1 MKRNFFIIFAL
12 FLIVTL
18 AGCTSKSTKIKNK
31 ESGATSEARI
41 SLTKK
46 YTECVGK
53 AGADKDAIEACDA
66 ILESIKKLK

>member
-1 MKRNFFIIFAL
+1 MKRNIFIIIAL
-12 FLIVTL
+12 ASIITF

-53 AGADKDAIEACDA
+53 AGADKGAIEACGA